1 MSIFVRLTSSLFFS
15 LVTFSVCAAPAVR
28 DAVSKD
34 YEDYLKPL
42 FVHFHQNPELSMGE
56 VNTAARL
63 AKEFSSL
70 GFDVHEGIGETGVVA
85 IFKNGDG
92 PTVMM
97 RGDMDG
103 LPVKEDSGLSYM
115 SEAEQLDPISKEVRP
130 VMHACGHDVHI
141 TGLVGTARYMASH
154 LDQWSGTLMLIA
166 QPAEERI
173 MGARKMIEDGL
184 WEKFDKP
191 DFALALHVFAE
202 VEMGKID
209 VRSGPISAGS
219 TSVDIIVHGEG
230 THGAYPQGGIDPVV
244 LGSQIVMA
252 LQTLVSREIGPKEP
266 AVVTVGAFNSGFK
279 HNVISDRAHLKITTR
294 YTSPKT
300 KQTILEGIKRIAEN
314 MGRVAGMPE
323 DKLPEVIV
331 SKDEDTP
338 PQINDGELTQRLTLR
353 WQQQYGEQYV
363 VSVPDE
369 GMGAEDFPFFVTGFD
384 IPSVYWSV
392 GGASSE
398 DIQAQEKGEYKIPS
412 HHSPFFKVEPESVAY
427 AVDSTV
433 TALLDLMGRL
443 Q

>member
-1 MSIFVRLTSSLFFS
+1 MFKKIICLSLLLCTSY
-15 LVTFSVCAAPAVR
+15 TNAETPVR
-28 DAVSKD
+28 DAVSSD
-34 YEDYLKPL
+34 YNEYLKPL
-42 FVHFHQNPELSMGE
+42 FIHFHENPELSMGE
-56 VNTAARL
+56 VETAKRL
-63 AKEFSSL
+63 AMEFTSL
-70 GFDVHEGIGETGVVA
+70 GFEVHEGIGETGVVA

-103 LPVKEDSGLSYM
+103 LPVKEDSGVAYPSK
-115 SEAEQLDPISKEVRP
+115 AEQRDPITGEVRP

-141 TGLVGTARYMASH
+141 TGLVGTARYMTSH
-154 LDQWSGTLMLIA
+154 LDQWSGTLMLIG

-173 MGARKMIEDGL
+173 MGARRMIEDGL
-184 WEKFDKP
+184 WDTFEKP
-191 DFALALHVFAE
+191 DYALALHVFAGLE
-202 VEMGKID
+202 VGKVD

-230 THGAYPQGGIDPVV
+230 THGAYPQGGKDPIV

-266 AVVTVGAFNSGFK
+266 AVITVGAFNSGLK

-294 YTSPKT
+294 YTSPDT
-300 KQTILEGIKRIAEN
+300 KETILQGIKRISEN
-314 MGRVAGMPE
+314 MGRVAGLPE

-331 SKDEDTP
+331 SKEEDTP
-338 PQINDGELTQRLTLR
+338 PQINDDNLTDTLQKV
-353 WQQQYGEQYV
+353 WIGQYGEEHV

-384 IPSVYWSV
+384 IPSVYWAV
-392 GGASSE
+392 GGTSTE
-398 DIQAQEKGEYKIPS
+398 DMQALERGEYKVPS

-433 TALLDLMGRL
+433 SALLHLMPKN
-443 Q
+443 

>member
-1 MSIFVRLTSSLFFS
+1 MFRLIVS
-15 LVTFSVCAAPAVR
+15 FSVLLCSVFSVAAQSPIR
-28 DAVSKD
+28 DAIAKD
-34 YEDYLKPL
+34 YNEYLKPL
-42 FVHFHQNPELSMGE
+42 FVHFHENPELSMGE
-56 VNTAARL
+56 VNTAKRL

-70 GFDVHEGIGETGVVA
+70 GFEVHEGIGKTGVVA
-85 IFKNGDG
+85 IINNGDG

-103 LPVKEDSGLSYM
+103 LPVKEDSGLTYS
-115 SEAEQLDPISKEVRP
+115 STVEQLDPITGEIRP

-141 TGLVGTARYMASH
+141 TGLVGTARYMTSH
-154 LDQWSGTLMLIA
+154 LDEWSGTLMIIA

-202 VEMGKID
+202 LEIGKLD
-209 VRSGPISAGS
+209 VQSGPISAGS

-230 THGAYPQGGIDPVV
+230 THGAYPQGGKDPIV

-266 AVVTVGAFNSGFK
+266 AVITVGAFNGGLK
-279 HNVISDRAHLKITTR
+279 HNVISDKAHLKITTR

-300 KQTILEGIKRIAEN
+300 KQTILQGIKRIAEN
-314 MGRVAGMPE
+314 MGRAAGIPD

-331 SKDEDTP
+331 SAEEDTP
-338 PQINDGELTQRLTLR
+338 PQINDAGLTERL
-353 WQQQYGEQYV
+353 QQIWRTRYGDDQV
-363 VSVPDE
+363 VAVPDD

-384 IPSVYWSV
+384 IPSVYWAV
-392 GGASSE
+392 GGTSKE
-398 DIQAQEKGEYKIPS
+398 DIQALKRGEYKVPS
-412 HHSPFFKVEPESVAY
+412 HHSPFFKVEPESVSY

-433 TALLDLMGRL
+433 TALLEFMPS